1 MISRILKFLFHKHK
15 PLGEQPLVVSGY
27 GLTEYELDFCKTC
40 GDVLWKKTKDFNNS

>member
-1 MISRILKFLFHKHK
+1 MNQLFKLLFHKHK
-15 PLGEQPLVVSGY
+15 PLLGEEPLVVSGY